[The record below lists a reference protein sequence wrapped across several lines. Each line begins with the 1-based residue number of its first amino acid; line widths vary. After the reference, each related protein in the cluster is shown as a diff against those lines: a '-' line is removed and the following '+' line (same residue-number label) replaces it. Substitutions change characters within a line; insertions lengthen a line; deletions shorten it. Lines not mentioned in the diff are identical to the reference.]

1 MKLIYLLTSSVM
13 LFSAVGCG
21 SNNTKSAN
29 AGNPFFAEEWTAN
42 YGIPPFDQIKDDHF
56 MPAIEEGIALQNKEI
71 EAIVNSRA
79 VPTFE
84 NTIDAYINTGKFLE
98 RVMGVFGNLT
108 ESDLTPA
115 RSELQD
121 KISPMMAAHG
131 NSISLNEALFAKI
144 KSVNDNQDK
153 MNLTKEQARLLKKVF
168 DNFARNGANLD
179 TAAKARYKEISEREN
194 LLTMQYGNNLLKEN
208 AAFSLVIENK
218 DDLAG
223 LPESSVAAAAELA
236 KSKGK
241 DGQWMFDLSY
251 PSYFPFMTYAQNREL
266 RQKMFEGYSTRG
278 CLPNETNN
286 TAIVE
291 ELANLRVEKAKLL
304 GYESYAA
311 YILDKN
317 MAKEAKNVYELIE
330 TLWQPSIKLAEQEL
344 GDMKKIMVKEG
355 VKGDF
360 KPWDW
365 WYYADKV
372 RAEKYAL
379 DENMTKPYFEINNVR
394 EGVFTLLNKL
404 FGVKFETLAD
414 APKSHPDMTA
424 YKVTDTDGS
433 LLGILTLDMHPR
445 ATKRGGA
452 WCSSFRD
459 QSYKDGKRIHPI
471 IPVVCN
477 FTAPTADAPALLSI
491 DETTTFFHEMGHA
504 IQGLL
509 SDTKLNGLSGTSR
522 DFVEL
527 PSQILEEWAMNAE
540 FLKIYAKHYQTGE
553 AIPDEIITKMR
564 NSSKFNKG
572 FELSELLA
580 ASYLDMEYHTL
591 TEKTAI
597 KAEEFEKKS
606 MEKLGLIDEIIPRY
620 RSTYF
625 THIFSGGYASGYYGY
640 KWADVLVADAFQA
653 FVETGDIFNPELSLK
668 LRKDVLE
675 PWGTTSEMD
684 MYLAFRGKEP
694 DMKHLLNRI
703 F

>member
-1 MKLIYLLTSSVM
+1 MLL
-13 LFSAVGCG
+13 SAVGCD
-21 SNNTKSAN
+21 SNNTKKAN
-29 AGNPFFAEEWTAN
+29 ADNPFFAAEWTAN
-42 YGIPPFDQIKDDHF
+42 YGIPPFDQIKDSHF
-56 MPAIEEGIALQNKEI
+56 MPAVEEGIALQNKEI
-71 EAIVNSRA
+71 EAIVNSRSVA
-79 VPTFE
+79 TFE
-84 NTIDAYINTGKFLE
+84 NTIEAYINTGDFLN

-121 KISPMMAAHG
+121 KISPMMAAHT

-144 KSVNDNQDK
+144 KSVYDNQDK
-153 MNLTKEQARLLKKVF
+153 LNLTKEQARLLKRVF

-179 TAAKARYKEISEREN
+179 ATAKVRYKEIAEREN

-208 AAFSLVIENK
+208 GAFSLTVENK

-223 LPESSVAAAAELA
+223 LPESSIAAAAEMA
-236 KSKGK
+236 KSKGM
-241 DGQWMFDLSY
+241 DGKWMFDLSY

-278 CLPNETNN
+278 YLPNDTNN

-291 ELANLRVEKAKLL
+291 ELTNLRVEKAKLL

-317 MAKEAKNVYELIE
+317 MAKEPRNVYELIE
-330 TLWQPSIKLAEQEL
+330 TLWQPSIKLAGEEL
-344 GDMKKIMVKEG
+344 TDMKKIMVKDG

-365 WYYADKV
+365 WFYADKV

-404 FGVKFETLAD
+404 FGVKFETIAD

-445 ATKRGGA
+445 STKRGGA

-459 QSYKDGKRIHPI
+459 QTYKDGKRVHPI

-491 DETTTFFHEMGHA
+491 DETSTFFHEMGHA

-527 PSQILEEWAMNAE
+527 PSQILEEWAMNPE
-540 FLKIYAKHYQTGE
+540 FLKMYAKHYKTGE
-553 AIPDEIITKMR
+553 VIPDEIIAKMR
-564 NSSKFNKG
+564 NSSKFNQG
-572 FELSELLA
+572 FVMTELLA
-580 ASYLDMEYHTL
+580 ASYLDMDYHTL
-591 TEKTAI
+591 KEKTTF
-597 KAEEFEKKS
+597 KTDEFEVSS
-606 MEKLGLIDEIIPRY
+606 MKKLGLIGEIIPRY

-668 LRKDVLE
+668 LRKDILE

-694 DMKHLLNRI
+694 DMKHLLNRL

>member
-1 MKLIYLLTSSVM
+1 MKFIYLLTSSVM
-13 LFSAVGCG
+13 LLSAVGCD
-21 SNNTKSAN
+21 SNNTKKAN
-29 AGNPFFAEEWTAN
+29 ADNPFFAAEWTAN
-42 YGIPPFDQIKDDHF
+42 YGIPPFDQIKDSHF
-56 MPAIEEGIALQNKEI
+56 MPAVEEGIALQNKEI
-71 EAIVNSRA
+71 EAIVNSRSVA
-79 VPTFE
+79 TFE
-84 NTIDAYINTGKFLE
+84 NTIEAYINTGDFLN

-121 KISPMMAAHG
+121 KISPMMAAHT

-144 KSVNDNQDK
+144 KSVYDNQDK
-153 MNLTKEQARLLKKVF
+153 LNLTKEQARLLKRVF

-179 TAAKARYKEISEREN
+179 ATAKVRYKEIAEREN

-208 AAFSLVIENK
+208 GAFSLTVENK

-223 LPESSVAAAAELA
+223 LPESSIAAAAEMA
-236 KSKGK
+236 KSKGM
-241 DGQWMFDLSY
+241 DGKWMFDLSY

-278 CLPNETNN
+278 YLPNDTNN

-291 ELANLRVEKAKLL
+291 ELTNLRVEKAKLL

-317 MAKEAKNVYELIE
+317 MAKEPRNVYELIE
-330 TLWQPSIKLAEQEL
+330 TLWQPSIKLAGEEL
-344 GDMKKIMVKEG
+344 TDMKKIMVKDG

-365 WYYADKV
+365 WFYADKV

-404 FGVKFETLAD
+404 FGVKFETIAD

-445 ATKRGGA
+445 STKRGGA

-459 QSYKDGKRIHPI
+459 QTYKDGKRVHPI

-491 DETTTFFHEMGHA
+491 DETSTFFHEMGHA

-527 PSQILEEWAMNAE
+527 PSQILEEWAMNPE
-540 FLKIYAKHYQTGE
+540 FLKMYAKHYKTGE
-553 AIPDEIITKMR
+553 VIPDEIIAKMR
-564 NSSKFNKG
+564 NSSKFNQG
-572 FELSELLA
+572 FVMTELLA
-580 ASYLDMEYHTL
+580 ASYLDMDYHTL
-591 TEKTAI
+591 KEKTTF
-597 KAEEFEKKS
+597 KTDEFEVSS
-606 MEKLGLIDEIIPRY
+606 MKKLGLIGEIIPRY

-668 LRKDVLE
+668 LRKDILE

-694 DMKHLLNRI
+694 DMKHLLNRL